1 MKRSQLKTKTNKTRY
16 PKGFINYKEPR
27 NPVVNRKQKNI
38 LTFLTGFTSQ
48 VMRLIKYW
56 ELLIVF
62 QS

>member
-16 PKGFINYKEPR
+16 PKGFINYKEQR

-38 LTFLTGFTSQ
+38 LTFLTGFASQ